1 MNTHQVPTVL
11 TEERDSRDSGRP
23 GRDTPTDTNR
33 HAVGCGDTTV
43 TWQIDEDEGLL
54 GSRLGAT
61 LWADAET
68 FADSSA
74 CTLLSVW
81 YPRYLLGIVF
91 FVPRAVNKTV

>member
-1 MNTHQVPTVL
+1 MARAGNAEQGVGWQV
-11 TEERDSRDSGRP
+11 
-23 GRDTPTDTNR
+23 
-33 HAVGCGDTTV
+33 
-43 TWQIDEDEGLL
+43 DEDEGLL

-81 YPRYLLGIVF
+81 YPRYRVL
-91 FVPRAVNKTV
+91 RSTCC

>member
-1 MNTHQVPTVL
+1 MCMSHEVTRGGWQV
-11 TEERDSRDSGRP
+11 
-23 GRDTPTDTNR
+23 
-33 HAVGCGDTTV
+33 
-43 TWQIDEDEGLL
+43 DEDEGLL

-81 YPRYLLGIVF
+81 YLRYRVL
-91 FVPRAVNKTV
+91 RSTCC

>member
-1 MNTHQVPTVL
+1 MCMSHEVASGGWQV
-11 TEERDSRDSGRP
+11 
-23 GRDTPTDTNR
+23 
-33 HAVGCGDTTV
+33 
-43 TWQIDEDEGLL
+43 DEDEGLL

-81 YPRYLLGIVF
+81 YHRYRVL
-91 FVPRAVNKTV
+91 RSTCC